1 MKKLSFLVAVIM
13 IASVVLSACATATAT
28 TAPTQAVAPTVAV
41 PTAVPFK
48 VGFVTDTGGISDK
61 SFNETQWNGVVAGC
75 KQYGCETKYI
85 VSNSDTDYLP
95 NLTTFATEGYQLVQ
109 AAGFFLGDSLA
120 KVAPQYP
127 DVHWTI
133 FDYTYDPCIP
143 NVEGQAFKTDQAAYL
158 AGYLAAGMTKTG
170 KIGTFGG
177 AKIPTVTIFMV
188 GLQKG
193 MEAYNA
199 AHSTSVTLLGW
210 DNATGEGVFTGDFS
224 DQVKGKEATQSLFDE
239 GADIFMPV
247 GGQIGIPGFDVAKER
262 GGYGIW
268 VDTDGFI
275 SLQTAPKDVILTSV
289 MKVMDVSAASVI
301 KDQSEGKFK
310 GCTNYIGDLPNGGVG
325 LAPYHDIDSKVPADL
340 KAEVE
345 ALKAKIIS
353 GELADTGCISTPDWC
368 PTGLYK

>member
-1 MKKLSFLVAVIM
+1 MKKLSLFI
-13 IASVVLSACATATAT
+13 VVLMVGSILISACGPAAT
-28 TAPTQAVAPTVAV
+28 TAPTLAVVPTAVV

-75 KQYGCETKYI
+75 KQYGCESKYI
-85 VSNSDTDYLP
+85 VSNSDADYVP
-95 NLTTFATEGYQLVQ
+95 NLTTFATEGYTLVQ
-109 AAGFFLGDSLA
+109 AAGFFLGDALA

-127 DVHWTI
+127 NVNWTI
-133 FDYTYDPCIP
+133 FDYSYEPCIP

-158 AGYLAAGMTKTG
+158 AGYVAAGMTKTG

-193 MEAYNA
+193 MEAYNE
-199 AHSTSVTLLGW
+199 AHGTTVKLIGW
-210 DNATGEGVFTGDFS
+210 DNATGEGVFTGDFQ

-247 GGQIGIPGFDVAKER
+247 GGQIGIPGFDVARER

-268 VDTDGFI
+268 VDTDGFL
-275 SLQTAPKDVILTSV
+275 SLSGPQDVLLTSV

-301 KDQSEGKFK
+301 KDVSEGKFK
-310 GCTNYIGDLPNGGVG
+310 GCTNYIGDLANGGVN
-325 LAPYHDIDSKVPADL
+325 LAPYHDLDSKVPAAL

-345 ALKAKIIS
+345 ALKAKIVS
-353 GELADTGCISTPDWC
+353 GELTDTGCVSVADWC
-368 PTGLYK
+368 PSGLY